1 MALIERIQKEK
12 RDITNNEK
20 VIVIT
25 AGGTMEPI
33 DSVRS
38 IRNSS
43 SGKLGAKVAGEMRK
57 EFPTAEIL
65 YYANRHAI
73 RPEVEHT
80 WIETTSVLDVKEK
93 LEHVLTTQKVD
104 IVIHSMAVA
113 DYFVEGIELPDGQF
127 IEAAELQSGKLSSTE
142 DEMKV
147 ILKKA
152 PKIISLIKQWQPYV
166 YLVGFK
172 LLDDVSEERLF
183 EVGFDLLRK
192 NRCNLVVAND
202 LSLIREGKHEG
213 MFIFPEKKFEK
224 ALGKERIAK
233 ELSKLIAM
241 RAFCKHSQSIALSED
256 SEIRQSLLDEMK
268 SVGDTLYQKGLLP
281 DVEGGTYG
289 NLSVR
294 DGEEFYITG
303 RNVHKGNLNE
313 SIVCRIESCEEVD
326 EESVYAYVRYHGKVK
341 PSIDS
346 AIHAKIYD
354 KLPKVKAILH
364 VHTDDLFNR
373 PLSSYNYPCGT
384 MEERDS
390 IVELM
395 TNKTSII
402 QMKKHGVIIVG
413 DSLTE
418 SLEKWE
424 ALMGEFVLK
433 PLQRAEKHP
442 ELWAEWVDHINFVGG
457 VPVGIESDM
466 LNPKNYYTLHEN
478 GETYGLCY
486 LKVTKDEVVFSLYTS
501 TDYQKSG
508 KGIGGET
515 IQILKQVAK
524 SESRVLVLVTKPL
537 CGVEDYYKK
546 QGFTTMQRS
555 EQQIKMIIT

>member
-1 MALIERIQKEK
+1 MGKIKQ
-12 RDITNNEK
+12 

-25 AGGTMEPI
+25 AGGTVEPI

-43 SGKLGAKVAGEMRK
+43 SGTLGAKIAGKLREQ
-57 EFPTAEIL
+57 FPDSEIL
-65 YYANRHAI
+65 YVASRFAV

-80 WIETTSVLDVKEK
+80 WIETSSVMDVKEK
-93 LEHVLTTQKVD
+93 LEEILTTRKVD

-113 DYFVEGIELPDGQF
+113 DYYVEGIELPDGQF
-127 IEAAELQSGKLSSTE
+127 RDASELQNGKLSSDVE
-142 DEMKV
+142 EMRIV
-147 ILKKA
+147 LKKA
-152 PKIISLIKQWQPYV
+152 PKLISLMKAWQPYI

-172 LLDDVSEERLF
+172 LLNDVTEENLF
-183 EVGFDLLRK
+183 KVGFDLLRK

-202 LSLIREGKHEG
+202 LARIREGKHEG

-224 ALGKERIAK
+224 ALGKEQIAR

-241 RAFCKHSQSIALSED
+241 RAFCKHSQSLAVSDD
-256 SEIRQSLLDEMK
+256 SGIRMSILHEMK
-268 SVGDTLYQKGLLP
+268 SVGDKLYQKGLLP
-281 DVEGGTYG
+281 DVDGGTYG

-294 DGEEFYITG
+294 DEDDFFITG

-313 SIVCRIESCEEVD
+313 SIVCRVESCQEVE

-346 AIHAKIYD
+346 AIHAKIYE
-354 KLPKVKAILH
+354 KFPKVKAILH

-395 TNKTSII
+395 TEETSII
-402 QMKKHGVIIVG
+402 QMKKHGVLIVG

-418 SLEKWE
+418 CLSKWE
-424 ALMGEFVLK
+424 ELIGELSMK
-433 PLQRAEKHP
+433 PLKAENHST
-442 ELWAEWVDHINFVGG
+442 LWEEWVNHITEVGG
-457 VPVGIESDM
+457 IPLGVEADM
-466 LNPKNYYTLHEN
+466 LNPENYYTLQEQ
-478 GETYGLCY
+478 GETYGLCH
-486 LKVTKDEVVFSLYTS
+486 VNSREETMEFSLYTS
-501 TDYQKSG
+501 SAYQKAG
-508 KGIGGET
+508 KGIGSKT
-515 IQILKQVAK
+515 IEILKQLAK
-524 SESRVLVLVTKPL
+524 SEKRYLVLVTKPL
-537 CGVEDYYKK
+537 CGVEAYYEK
-546 QGFTTMQRS
+546 QGFVTYF
-555 EQQIKMIIT
+555 EDEEKIKMMLE

>member
-1 MALIERIQKEK
+1 MENAKQ
-12 RDITNNEK
+12 

-25 AGGTMEPI
+25 AGGTVEPI

-43 SGKLGAKVAGEMRK
+43 SGTLGAKIAGEMR
-57 EFPTAEIL
+57 ERFPDSEII
-65 YYANRHAI
+65 YVASRFAV

-80 WIETTSVLDVKEK
+80 WVETSSVMDVKDK
-93 LEHVLTTQKVD
+93 LEKILTTQKVD

-113 DYFVEGIELPDGQF
+113 DYYVDGMEFPDGRF
-127 IEAAELQSGKLSSTE
+127 YSASELKDGKMSSDE
-142 DEMKV
+142 EEMKV
-147 ILKKA
+147 VLKKA
-152 PKIISLIKQWQPYV
+152 PKLISLIKQWQPFV

-172 LLDDVSEERLF
+172 LLTDVTEERLF
-183 EVGFDLLRK
+183 QVGFDLLRK

-202 LSLIREGKHEG
+202 LKKIREGNHEG
-213 MFIFPEKKFEK
+213 MFIFPEKKFGK
-224 ALGKERIAK
+224 AVGKEQIAK
-233 ELSKLIAM
+233 DLSYLIAK
-241 RAFCKHSQSIALSED
+241 RAYCKHSQSIALSDE
-256 SEIRQSLLDEMK
+256 SNIRMTLLEEMK
-268 SVGDTLYQKGLLP
+268 SVGDSLYQKGLLP

-294 DGEEFYITG
+294 DEDEFFITG

-354 KLPKVKAILH
+354 KFPHVKAILH

-395 TNKTSII
+395 TDETSII

-418 SLEKWE
+418 CLTKWE
-424 ALMGEFVLK
+424 ELIGELLLK
-433 PLQRAEKHP
+433 PMEVDKHTA
-442 ELWAEWVDHINFVGG
+442 LWEEWLNHITEVGG
-457 VPVGIESDM
+457 VPEGIGIDM
-466 LNPKNYYTLHEN
+466 LNPENYYTIHEK
-478 GETYGLCY
+478 GKTYGLCHVNN
-486 LKVTKDEVVFSLYTS
+486 LEETIEFSLYTS
-501 TDYQKSG
+501 STYQKAG
-508 KGIGGET
+508 KGIGGRA
-515 IQILKQVAK
+515 IQILKQIAQ
-524 SESRVLVLVTKPL
+524 SEKRYLVLVTKPL
-537 CGVEDYYKK
+537 CGVEEYYEK
-546 QGFTTMQRS
+546 QGFVS
-555 EQQIKMIIT
+555 CFADDEKIKMLLA